1 MWVRDA
7 WVYGDARASKIS
19 AAVRPATP
27 SLSLS
32 RSLCSRQ
39 GRKQI
44 DLLGMDGARGA
55 VGVRVPSGV
64 AGKS

>member
-19 AAVRPATP
+19 AAVRP